1 MMSLAAAV
9 ARITDWGSDMA
20 LPFLAMGLGLLGG
33 KAFLAERR
41 DKRDLGQSMLEAE
54 NFLMDNP
61 EFAEANPGYLS
72 SFENIRGNQGFFSDD
87 SGQAESLLNAMR
99 ADEKLHRAAGEKA
112 EDRRLAIQNQ
122 FDQDWARDV
131 GQFTEVIQPSFQKA
145 LLALENPNSADSVA
159 ALYNFFNIVEPGGR
173 ITENEDGSF
182 TGIGG
187 SAAGFANM
195 LNKWRGDGLSDE
207 TRKQIMSSI
216 WKQYTPEMERAQR
229 QKVKYEA
236 DIERMRGLYGQDIQS
251 PIGRQGG
258 NWSLNQ
264 MPPGYGQPTEQ
275 PQRPPVP
282 QGMTVE
288 DEW

>member
-1 MMSLAAAV
+1 
-9 ARITDWGSDMA
+9 MA
-20 LPFLAMGLGLLGG
+20 LPFLALGLGLLGG
-33 KAFLAERR
+33 KAYLQTKSDTRESNSLLNEMEGFLA
-41 DKRDLGQSMLEAE
+41 S
-54 NFLMDNP
+54 NP
-61 EFAEANPGYLS
+61 DFAQANPQYQHSMETLR
-72 SFENIRGNQGFFSDD
+72 NNQGFLSDD
-87 SGQAESLLNAMR
+87 ADMASSLLTRMRSDDQLQRAQAEKTQ
-99 ADEKLHRAAGEKA
+99 EQQ
-112 EDRRLAIQNQ
+112 LAIQNQ

-145 LLALENPNSADSVA
+145 LLALDNPNSADSVA

-173 ITENEDGSF
+173 VTENEDGSF

-207 TRKQIMSSI
+207 TRQQIMTSI

-275 PQRPPVP
+275 PQLPPVP